1 MSDANSFPPL
11 QLLPFRR
18 DFYLPSAR
26 VVAPRLLGHYLL
38 RVTPEGVMGG
48 VVVEAE
54 AYLHNDPACHAF
66 AGPTARNRSMFGA
79 PGRAYVY
86 FIYGMHQCFNAVC
99 GPEGRGEAVLIRA
112 LEATHGFELM
122 QQRRPT
128 RRVIDL
134 TRGPAKLCQALG
146 IDRSLDGVDLCS
158 AESPVWIAEN
168 PARRSLLRRLGP
180 IQRTPRIGISRAAD
194 LPLRFLLSRS
204 EWVSHRHS

>member
-1 MSDANSFPPL
+1 MPDASSFRSP
-11 QLLPFRR
+11 QLLPLGPE
-18 DFYLPSAR
+18 FYLPSAR

-38 RVTPEGVMGG
+38 RVTHEGVMGG
-48 VVVEAE
+48 VIMETE

-66 AGPTARNRSMFGA
+66 SGPTARNRSMFGA

-99 GPEGRGEAVLIRA
+99 GPEGHGEAVLIRA

-122 QQRRPT
+122 QRRRPT

-146 IDRSLDGVDLCS
+146 INRSLDGVDLCS
-158 AESPVWIAEN
+158 AQSPIWIAEN
-168 PARRSLLRRLGP
+168 PARRSLLRRSGP
-180 IQRTPRIGISRAAD
+180 IQRTPRIGITRAAD
-194 LPLRFLLSRS
+194 LPLRFLLGRS
-204 EWVSHRHS
+204 EWVSRGRR